1 MDQNTSAVSQSD
13 EVPPKEDAA
22 TRWRKLIEQ
31 QRESGLPVSAYCRER
46 GLSAASMFA
55 WRRRLRT
62 ASALSG
68 AEIFKPVKI
77 VSSAERSAHGQ
88 SDSVIELSA
97 ASVIE
102 LCLPGDR
109 RLMVRRGFD
118 RQLLLD
124 VIDALEHRPP
134 TTEARS

>member
-77 VSSAERSAHGQ
+77 VSSAVGSARGQ

-124 VIDALEHRPP
+124 VIDALAPRSA
-134 TTEARS
+134 AREIHS